1 MSTDFEFRRR
11 WLQAACAVALSPWAA
26 LASAQS
32 RGSPPLG
39 TALDL
44 PPLPVL
50 SKDSWHPDQAR
61 DQVLVLYWW
70 ASWCPVCVQQSPR
83 IQALHDAQR
92 GAGLQVL
99 GVSADKDSVAAQN
112 HFQEKAYSFP
122 CVWASPEAL
131 RAMAWVPKAVPTV
144 WVYDRAQRLVFSE
157 SGLMSARAIQ
167 NLTRWR
173 V

>member
-1 MSTDFEFRRR
+1 MNTDFEFRRR
-11 WLQAACAVALSPWAA
+11 WLQTAWAVALSPWAA

-32 RGSPPLG
+32 RGSPRLG

-44 PPLPVL
+44 PPLPLL
-50 SKDSWHPDQAR
+50 SEGSWHPDQAR

-83 IQALHDAQR
+83 MQALHEAQR

-99 GVSADKDSVAAQN
+99 GVSADKSSDAPQN
-112 HFQEKAYSFP
+112 HLQQKGYDFP
-122 CVWASPEAL
+122 CVWASAEA
-131 RAMAWVPKAVPTV
+131 RAAMAWLPKGVPTV

-157 SGLMSARAIQ
+157 EGLMSAQAIQ
-167 NLTRWR
+167 KLTRWR